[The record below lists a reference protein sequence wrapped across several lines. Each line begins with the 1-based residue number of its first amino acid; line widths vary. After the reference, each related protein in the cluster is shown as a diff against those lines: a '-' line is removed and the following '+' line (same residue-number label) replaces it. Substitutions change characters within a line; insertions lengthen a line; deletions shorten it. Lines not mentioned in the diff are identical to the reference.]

1 LWVLISKKKQLG
13 NGSTTRNGGDERTGE
28 RAKPGR
34 EGGRDPLCKIN
45 IFIFLNYF
53 NMLILKNIILIY
65 FLKKIK

>member
-34 EGGRDPLCKIN
+34 EGEILCVKLIS
-45 IFIFLNYF
+45 LYF
-53 NMLILKNIILIY
+53 
-65 FLKKIK
+65 